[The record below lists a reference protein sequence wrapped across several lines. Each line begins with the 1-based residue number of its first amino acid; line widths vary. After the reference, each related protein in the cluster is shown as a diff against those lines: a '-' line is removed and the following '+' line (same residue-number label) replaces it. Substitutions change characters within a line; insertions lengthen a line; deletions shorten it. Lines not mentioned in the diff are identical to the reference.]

1 MKVINR
7 LWIEIS
13 EQGKWNIRIYLR
25 ASLSFL
31 QLFFKKFGISQID
44 ILLKDIL
51 SHLREEKMKKDWTNH
66 IYDILHVVVYNAK
79 DLSMLLSLEQL
90 LTLLDEITP
99 QKKTEIC
106 NKIIDNFSKD
116 EIKVQVSNPLMI
128 HSLFTI
134 TRVVHDSL
142 DVTEYNPELISR
154 VSTLVCKF
162 IRTVTN
168 I

>member
-1 MKVINR
+1 M
-7 LWIEIS
+7 
-13 EQGKWNIRIYLR
+13 
-25 ASLSFL
+25 
-31 QLFFKKFGISQID
+31 
-44 ILLKDIL
+44 
-51 SHLREEKMKKDWTNH
+51 
-66 IYDILHVVVYNAK
+66 VVYNAK

-90 LTLLDEITP
+90 LPLLDEITP